1 MDWLRKALFGNW
13 WLKLLSLGLAYAL
26 WSAVTYTP
34 VADIGVSVPIE
45 LHNLPANLQ
54 VAGGFST
61 RVHLQLRGP
70 ENRLRRL
77 TPEQIAVVV
86 DLREATPGK
95 ITLHLSAQ
103 NVEVPS
109 GIEVV
114 RILPEEIWL
123 ELAPR

>member
-1 MDWLRKALFGNW
+1 MEWLRKALLGNW

-45 LHNLPANLQ
+45 LHNLPPNLQ

-86 DLREATPGK
+86 DLRDAARGK
-95 ITLHLSAQ
+95 LTLHLSPE

-109 GIEVV
+109 GIEIV